1 MEINLNLNHGKTWYN
16 PRKKKKNEEREGNVK
31 KCKAQYYLYA

>member
-1 MEINLNLNHGKTWYN
+1 MGKLDTI
-16 PRKKKKNEEREGNVK
+16 REKKKNEEREGNVK